1 MKLFDAI
8 RRTRYLALILPLLCV
23 ATVVGLGWT
32 PMALKKEKN
41 EQDFHTRSEIKR
53 VLHAQIRD
61 GLGKEVQFAGKKST
75 AREVRDSVE
84 SAASFIRE
92 RSGLEFS
99 DKVKE
104 KLAALESESLSGSGQ
119 AISPAALADV
129 LADTAVERLSNVSD
143 ADIDLAAASLR
154 QSDGEI
160 ILRGNGRG
168 HTTSSEFVKQ
178 AKAMR
183 NLSRQGDSLVHE
195 AIRKEVEAAVTERVK
210 TYSRALPEQFGEA
223 EKHGVTP
230 LQAVLI
236 TYSIVSDD
244 LLAGSGKSLKHNVEK
259 THRTMK
265 SLGLARDDAKPGKA
279 YGKKGTL
286 FAAPVD
292 LVLDETTMTRLLDRV
307 GEGGKK

>member
-8 RRTRYLALILPLLCV
+8 RRTRYVALLLPLLCV
-23 ATVVGLGWT
+23 ASVVGLAWS
-32 PMALKKEKN
+32 PIASKKEQK

-61 GLGKEVQFAGKKST
+61 GLGKEVEFAGKKST
-75 AREVRDSVE
+75 TQEVRDSVE
-84 SAASFIRE
+84 STASFIRE

-104 KLAALESESLSGSGQ
+104 KLATLESESLSGSRA
-119 AISPAALADV
+119 AISAAALADV
-129 LADTAVERLSNVSD
+129 LADTATERLSNVSD
-143 ADIDLAAASLR
+143 ADIDSAAATLS

-183 NLSRQGDSLVHE
+183 NLSRQGDPIVYE
-195 AIRKEVEAAVTERVK
+195 AIRKEMEAAVTERVK
-210 TYSRALPEQFGEA
+210 TYSRALPEQFGDA
-223 EKHGVTP
+223 EKNGVTP

-236 TYSIVSDD
+236 TYSVVSDD
-244 LLAGSGKSLKHNVEK
+244 LLAGSSKTLKHQVEK
-259 THRTMK
+259 THRTKK
-265 SLGLARDDAKPGKA
+265 SLGLAREDAKPGKA

-286 FAAPVD
+286 FAAPVE
-292 LVLDETTMTRLLDRV
+292 LILDDNTMTRLLDRV
-307 GEGGKK
+307 KEGGKK

>member
-8 RRTRYLALILPLLCV
+8 RRTKYVALVLPLLCV
-23 ATVVGLGWT
+23 ATVLGLNWSPT
-32 PMALKKEKN
+32 ALKKEQE
-41 EQDFHTRSEIKR
+41 EQDFRTRSQIKR

-61 GLGKEVQFAGKKST
+61 GLGKEVEFAGKKST
-75 AREVRDSVE
+75 NQEVRDSVE

-104 KLAALESESLSGSGQ
+104 QIATLESESLSGSSH
-119 AISPAALADV
+119 AISPAALTNV
-129 LADTAVERLSNVSD
+129 LADAAAERLSNVSD
-143 ADIDLAAASLR
+143 SEIDLAAAAFS
-154 QSDGEI
+154 QSGGEI

-168 HTTSSEFVKQ
+168 HTTSSQFVKQ

-183 NLSRQGDSLVHE
+183 NLSRQGDPVVYE
-195 AIRKEVEAAVTERVK
+195 AIHKEVGAAVTERVK
-210 TYSRALPEQFGEA
+210 TYSRALPEQFGDM
-223 EKHGVTP
+223 EKNGVTP

-236 TYSIVSDD
+236 TYSVVSDD
-244 LLAGSGKSLKHNVEK
+244 LLAGSGETLKHKVEK

-292 LVLDETTMTRLLDRV
+292 LVLDETTMTRLLDRI

>member
-8 RRTRYLALILPLLCV
+8 QRTRYVALILSLICV
-23 ATVVGLGWT
+23 ATVAGLAWS
-32 PMALKKEKN
+32 PMASKKNRKE
-41 EQDFHTRSEIKR
+41 EDFRTRSEIKR

-61 GLGKEVQFAGKKST
+61 GLGKEVEFAGKKST
-75 AREVRDSVE
+75 AQEVRDSVE

-104 KLAALESESLSGSGQ
+104 KLATLESESLSGSSP
-119 AISPAALADV
+119 AISPAGLTDV

-143 ADIDLAAASLR
+143 ADIDLAASALS
-154 QSDGEI
+154 QSDGEV

-183 NLSRQGDSLVHE
+183 NLSRQGDPIVYE
-195 AIRKEVEAAVTERVK
+195 AIHKEVEAAVTERVK
-210 TYSRALPEQFGEA
+210 TYSRALPEQFGDMENN
-223 EKHGVTP
+223 GVTP

-236 TYSIVSDD
+236 TYSVVSDD
-244 LLAGSGKSLKHNVEK
+244 LLAGSSNTLKHQVEK
-259 THRTMK
+259 THRTKK

-292 LVLDETTMTRLLDRV
+292 LVLDEATMTKLLDRV
-307 GEGGKK
+307 REGGKK